1 MSHIVNNED
10 DLGLVRDIFGEF
22 RKGSVDICLLED
34 TVKCL
39 LPKDSNGEL
48 FSKYEIKEVDGGY
61 SRFCLGDNC
70 LKLSL
75 DEMNRWSEFNS
86 KKLASRFS
94 VNCIDLFRKY
104 IFFSI
109 IIHEIE
115 HSYQYLMANDL
126 IDSPCTLVSN
136 GYKLIIDTLINNNDV
151 SILKEIKNII
161 SYRLYNKNCVRYVIE
176 RNANVEAFDLLQKLA
191 IENNH
196 IELAD
201 AFNKMRN
208 SIAIWGYINNNK
220 GSFYETCK
228 DMKLIHEYK
237 NFNHDYQL
245 SDIERFR
252 YGLPVSSEFRDKIKI
267 IRK

>member
-1 MSHIVNNED
+1 MSHIVKNKD
-10 DLGLVRDIFGEF
+10 DLMLLKDIFDEF
-22 RKGSVDICLLED
+22 RKETVDICLLED

-48 FSKYEIKEVDGGY
+48 FSEYQIKEVDGGY

-75 DEMNRWSEFNS
+75 DEMDRWSDFNS
-86 KKLASRFS
+86 KKLASMF
-94 VNCIDLFRKY
+94 NINEIDLFRKY

-115 HSYQYLMANDL
+115 HSYQYLMANGL

-136 GYKLIIDTLINNNDV
+136 GYKLIIDTLLDNNN
-151 SILKEIKNII
+151 SGILKEIKNII
-161 SYRLYNKNCVRYVIE
+161 SYRLYNKNSGRYVIE

-196 IELAD
+196 MELAD
-201 AFNKMRN
+201 AFNKIRN
-208 SIAIWGYINNNK
+208 SIAIWGYIDNNK